1 MSRKEKKTDYAA
13 ELEKSFERWEYL
25 KEHGGSDPSYS
36 DGVNMNLVRNHIL
49 YFKHKIESG
58 MSEKDYPQIY
68 FCKTPPETDRDY
80 MARAD
85 EIRENARS
93 SLEIMEQDE
102 NLLYL
107 RERIR
112 ELSDRQIKDMNI
124 LVVINYPK
132 ALHTAIAEDD
142 LITMR
147 RFENTDNYLES
158 FRRTAEKAAMAE
170 PEENLQLSMF

>member
-1 MSRKEKKTDYAA
+1 
-13 ELEKSFERWEYL
+13 
-25 KEHGGSDPSYS
+25 
-36 DGVNMNLVRNHIL
+36 
-49 YFKHKIESG
+49 
-58 MSEKDYPQIY
+58 
-68 FCKTPPETDRDY
+68 

-158 FRRTAEKAAMAE
+158 FRRTAEKASMAE
-170 PEENLQLSMF
+170 PEENLQLSLFSM

>member
-1 MSRKEKKTDYAA
+1 MSRKNKDQDYAS
-13 ELEKSFERWEYL
+13 ELEKSFEHWQYL

-49 YFKHKIESG
+49 YYKHQIEKS
-58 MSEKDYPQIY
+58 MPEKDYPQIY
-68 FCKTPPETDRDY
+68 FCKTPPETDHNY

-85 EIRENARS
+85 EIRENAKR

-112 ELSDRQIKDMNI
+112 ELSDKQIKGMYI
-124 LVVINYPK
+124 LNVLGYPK
-132 ALHTAIAEDD
+132 TLNIAIAEDD

-147 RFENTDNYLES
+147 RFENTDYYLES
-158 FRRTAEKAAMAE
+158 FKRTAEKAALAE